1 MMDFSQ
7 LDSLIQYEIMDLL
20 NSHIK
25 ATVSILEKD
34 RYLMPMMILDSNQ
47 LISLQSQD
55 GSTDVD
61 RAYAFVV
68 EKLKNESFDH
78 AVFSYST
85 KVCISEGSLTDVIKT
100 YVFLSNGLEVSFYTP
115 YTVKGV
121 FKKKVSVGNTLLIEV
136 KENVLL

>member
-1 MMDFSQ
+1 MMEFIE
-7 LDSLIQYEIMDLL
+7 LDSLIQYVIMDLL

-25 ATVSILEKD
+25 ATISILEKD
-34 RYLMPMMILDSNQ
+34 RFLMPMMVLDSNQ
-47 LISLQSQD
+47 LISLKSQD

-68 EKLKNESFDH
+68 KKLKNESFNH

-85 KVCISEGSLTDVIKT
+85 KVCISKGSLTDVIKT

-115 YTVKGV
+115 YTVKGI
-121 FKKKVSVGNTLLIEV
+121 FKKKVSVGNTLLVEV
-136 KENVLL
+136 KENILL

>member
-25 ATVSILEKD
+25 ATVSILKKD

-55 GSTDVD
+55 GGIDVD
-61 RAYAFVV
+61 RAYAFVLK
-68 EKLKNESFDH
+68 KLKNESFDH

-85 KVCISEGSLTDVIKT
+85 KVCISDGSLTDVIKT

-115 YTVKGV
+115 YTVKGF

>member
-1 MMDFSQ
+1 MDFSQ
-7 LDSLIQYEIMDLL
+7 LDSLIQYVIMDLL

-25 ATVSILEKD
+25 TTISILKKD
-34 RYLMPMMILDSNQ
+34 RYLMPMMVLDSNQ

-61 RAYAFVV
+61 RAYAFVLK
-68 EKLKNESFDH
+68 KLKNESFNH

-85 KVCISEGSLTDVIKT
+85 KVCISDGSLTDVIKT

-115 YTVKGV
+115 YTVKGF

>member
-1 MMDFSQ
+1 MDFSQ

-61 RAYAFVV
+61 RAYSFVLK
-68 EKLKNESFDH
+68 KLKNESFNH
-78 AVFSYST
+78 AVFSYSS
-85 KVCISEGSLTDVIKT
+85 KVCISDGSLTDVIKT

-115 YTVKGV
+115 YTVKGF
-121 FKKKVSVGNTLLIEV
+121 FKKKVSVGNTLLIDV

>member
-1 MMDFSQ
+1 MDFSE
-7 LDSLIQYEIMDLL
+7 LDSLIQYVIMDLL

-61 RAYAFVV
+61 RAYAFVLK
-68 EKLKNESFDH
+68 KLKNESFNH
-78 AVFSYST
+78 AVFSYSS
-85 KVCISEGSLTDVIKT
+85 KVCISDGSLTDVIKT

-115 YTVKGV
+115 YTVKGI

>member
-1 MMDFSQ
+1 MDFSQ

-25 ATVSILEKD
+25 ATVSILKKD
-34 RYLMPMMILDSNQ
+34 RYLMPMMVLDSNQ

-55 GSTDVD
+55 GGIDVD
-61 RAYAFVV
+61 RAYAFVLK
-68 EKLKNESFDH
+68 KLKNESFNH

-85 KVCISEGSLTDVIKT
+85 KVCISDGSLTDVIKT

-115 YTVKGV
+115 YTVKGF

>member
-1 MMDFSQ
+1 MDFSQ
-7 LDSLIQYEIMDLL
+7 LDSLIQYVIMDLL

-25 ATVSILEKD
+25 TTISILKKD
-34 RYLMPMMILDSNQ
+34 RYLMPMMVLDSNQ

-61 RAYAFVV
+61 RAYAFVLK
-68 EKLKNESFDH
+68 KLKNESFNY
-78 AVFSYST
+78 AVFSYGT
-85 KVCISEGSLTDVIKT
+85 KVCISDDSLTDVIKT

-115 YTVKGV
+115 YTVKGF

>member
-1 MMDFSQ
+1 MDFSE
-7 LDSLIQYEIMDLL
+7 LDSLIQYVIMDLL

-25 ATVSILEKD
+25 ATVSILKKD

-61 RAYAFVV
+61 RAYVFVV

-78 AVFSYST
+78 AVFSYSS
-85 KVCISEGSLTDVIKT
+85 KVCLSEGSITDVIKT

-115 YTVKGV
+115 YTVKGF
-121 FKKKVSVGNTLLIEV
+121 FKKKASVGNTLLIEV

>member
-7 LDSLIQYEIMDLL
+7 LDSLIQYVIMDLL

-25 ATVSILEKD
+25 ATVSILKKD
-34 RYLMPMMILDSNQ
+34 RYLMPMMVLDSNQ

-55 GSTDVD
+55 GSIDVD
-61 RAYAFVV
+61 RAYAFVLK
-68 EKLKNESFDH
+68 KLKNESFNH

-85 KVCISEGSLTDVIKT
+85 KVCISDGSITDVIKT

-115 YTVKGV
+115 YTVKGF

>member
-1 MMDFSQ
+1 MDFSQ

-61 RAYAFVV
+61 RAYSFVLK
-68 EKLKNESFDH
+68 KLKNESFNH
-78 AVFSYST
+78 AVFSYSS
-85 KVCISEGSLTDVIKT
+85 KVCISDGSLTDVIKT

-115 YTVKGV
+115 YTVKG
-121 FKKKVSVGNTLLIEV
+121 FFNKKVSVGNTLLIEV

>member
-1 MMDFSQ
+1 MVDFSQ

-25 ATVSILEKD
+25 ATVSILKKD

-61 RAYAFVV
+61 RAYVFVV

-78 AVFSYST
+78 AVFSYSS
-85 KVCISEGSLTDVIKT
+85 KVCLSEGSITDVIKT

-115 YTVKGV
+115 YTVKGF

>member
-1 MMDFSQ
+1 MDFSQ

-25 ATVSILEKD
+25 ATVSILKKD
-34 RYLMPMMILDSNQ
+34 RYLMPMMVLDSNQ

-55 GSTDVD
+55 GSIDVD
-61 RAYAFVV
+61 RAYAFVLK
-68 EKLKNESFDH
+68 KLKNESFNH

-85 KVCISEGSLTDVIKT
+85 KVCISDGSITDVIKT

-115 YTVKGV
+115 YTVKGF

>member
-1 MMDFSQ
+1 MDFSE
-7 LDSLIQYEIMDLL
+7 LDSLIQYVIMDLL

-25 ATVSILEKD
+25 ATVSILKKD
-34 RYLMPMMILDSNQ
+34 GYLMPMMILDSNQ

-61 RAYAFVV
+61 RAYVFVV

-78 AVFSYST
+78 AVFSYSS
-85 KVCISEGSLTDVIKT
+85 KVCLSEGSLTDVIKT

-115 YTVKGV
+115 YTVKGI

>member
-25 ATVSILEKD
+25 ATVSILKKD
-34 RYLMPMMILDSNQ
+34 RYLMPMMVLDSNQ

-61 RAYAFVV
+61 RAYDFVLK
-68 EKLKNESFDH
+68 KLKNESFNH
-78 AVFSYST
+78 AVFSYSS
-85 KVCISEGSLTDVIKT
+85 KVCLSEGSLTDVIKT

-115 YTVKGV
+115 YTVKGF

>member
-1 MMDFSQ
+1 MDFSQ

-25 ATVSILEKD
+25 ATVSILKKD
-34 RYLMPMMILDSNQ
+34 RYLMPMMVLDSNQ

-55 GSTDVD
+55 GSIDVD
-61 RAYAFVV
+61 RAYAFVLK
-68 EKLKNESFDH
+68 KLKNESFNH

-85 KVCISEGSLTDVIKT
+85 KVCISYGSLTDVIKT

-115 YTVKGV
+115 YTVKGF

>member
-1 MMDFSQ
+1 MDFSQ

-25 ATVSILEKD
+25 ATVSILKKD
-34 RYLMPMMILDSNQ
+34 RYLMPMMVLDSNQ

-55 GSTDVD
+55 GGIDVD
-61 RAYAFVV
+61 RAYDFVLK
-68 EKLKNESFDH
+68 KLKNESFNH

-85 KVCISEGSLTDVIKT
+85 KVCISDGSLTDVIKT

-115 YTVKGV
+115 YTVKGF

>member
-1 MMDFSQ
+1 MDFSQ
-7 LDSLIQYEIMDLL
+7 LDSLIQYVIMDLL
-20 NSHIK
+20 NNHIK
-25 ATVSILEKD
+25 ATVSILKKD
-34 RYLMPMMILDSNQ
+34 RYLMPMMVLDSNQ

-61 RAYAFVV
+61 RAYAFVLK
-68 EKLKNESFDH
+68 KLKNESFNH

-85 KVCISEGSLTDVIKT
+85 KVCISDGGLTDVIKT

-115 YTVKGV
+115 YTVKGF

>member
-1 MMDFSQ
+1 MDFSQ

-25 ATVSILEKD
+25 ATVSILKKD

-61 RAYAFVV
+61 RAYVFVV

-78 AVFSYST
+78 AVFSYSS
-85 KVCISEGSLTDVIKT
+85 KVCLSEGSLTDVIKT

-115 YTVKGV
+115 YTVKGF

>member
-1 MMDFSQ
+1 MDFSE
-7 LDSLIQYEIMDLL
+7 LDSLIQYVIMDLL

-25 ATVSILEKD
+25 ATVSILKKD
-34 RYLMPMMILDSNQ
+34 RYLIPMMVLDSNQ

-55 GSTDVD
+55 GSIDVD
-61 RAYAFVV
+61 RAYDFVLK
-68 EKLKNESFDH
+68 KLKNESFNH

-85 KVCISEGSLTDVIKT
+85 KVCISEGSITDVIKT

-115 YTVKGV
+115 YTVKG
-121 FKKKVSVGNTLLIEV
+121 FLKKKVSVGNTLLIEV

>member
-1 MMDFSQ
+1 MDFSE
-7 LDSLIQYEIMDLL
+7 LDSLIQYVIMDLL

-25 ATVSILEKD
+25 TTISILEKD

-61 RAYAFVV
+61 RAYVFVV

-78 AVFSYST
+78 AVFSYSS
-85 KVCISEGSLTDVIKT
+85 KVCLSEGSITDVIKT

-115 YTVKGV
+115 YTVKGF

>member
-1 MMDFSQ
+1 MDFSQ

-25 ATVSILEKD
+25 ATVSILKKD
-34 RYLMPMMILDSNQ
+34 RYLMPMMVLDSNQ

-55 GSTDVD
+55 GGIDVD
-61 RAYAFVV
+61 RAYAFVLK
-68 EKLKNESFDH
+68 KLKNESFDH

-85 KVCISEGSLTDVIKT
+85 KVCISDGSLTDVIKT

-115 YTVKGV
+115 YTVKGF

>member
-1 MMDFSQ
+1 MVDFSQ

-25 ATVSILEKD
+25 ATVSILKKD

-61 RAYAFVV
+61 RAYAFVLK
-68 EKLKNESFDH
+68 KLKNESFNH
-78 AVFSYST
+78 AVFSYNT
-85 KVCISEGSLTDVIKT
+85 KVCISDGSLTDVIKT

-115 YTVKGV
+115 YTVKGF

>member
-1 MMDFSQ
+1 MDFSQ

-25 ATVSILEKD
+25 TTVSILKKD
-34 RYLMPMMILDSNQ
+34 RYLMPMMVLDSNQ

-55 GSTDVD
+55 GTTDVD
-61 RAYAFVV
+61 RAYAFVLK
-68 EKLKNESFDH
+68 KLKNESFNH

-85 KVCISEGSLTDVIKT
+85 KVCISDGSLTDVIKT

-115 YTVKGV
+115 YTVKGF

>member
-1 MMDFSQ
+1 MMDFSE
-7 LDSLIQYEIMDLL
+7 LDSLIQYVIMDLL

-25 ATVSILEKD
+25 ATVSILKKD

-61 RAYAFVV
+61 RAYVFVV

-78 AVFSYST
+78 AVFSYIT
-85 KVCISEGSLTDVIKT
+85 KVCISDGS
-100 YVFLSNGLEVSFYTP
+100 FL
-115 YTVKGV
+115 
-121 FKKKVSVGNTLLIEV
+121 
-136 KENVLL
+136 VLCN

>member
-1 MMDFSQ
+1 MDFSQ

-61 RAYAFVV
+61 RAYAFVLK
-68 EKLKNESFDH
+68 KLKNESFNH
-78 AVFSYST
+78 AVFSYNT
-85 KVCISEGSLTDVIKT
+85 KVCISDGSLTDVIKT

-115 YTVKGV
+115 YTVKGF

-136 KENVLL
+136 KENALL

>member
-1 MMDFSQ
+1 MDFSQ

-25 ATVSILEKD
+25 ATVSILKKD
-34 RYLMPMMILDSNQ
+34 RYLMPMMVLDSNQ

-55 GSTDVD
+55 GGIDVD
-61 RAYAFVV
+61 RAYAFVLK
-68 EKLKNESFDH
+68 KLKNESFNH

-85 KVCISEGSLTDVIKT
+85 KVCISEGSITDVIKT

-115 YTVKGV
+115 YTVKGF

-136 KENVLL
+136 KENALL

>member
-1 MMDFSQ
+1 MDFSQ

-61 RAYAFVV
+61 RAYSFVLK
-68 EKLKNESFDH
+68 KLKNESFNH

-85 KVCISEGSLTDVIKT
+85 KVCISEGSITDVIKT

-115 YTVKGV
+115 YTVKGF